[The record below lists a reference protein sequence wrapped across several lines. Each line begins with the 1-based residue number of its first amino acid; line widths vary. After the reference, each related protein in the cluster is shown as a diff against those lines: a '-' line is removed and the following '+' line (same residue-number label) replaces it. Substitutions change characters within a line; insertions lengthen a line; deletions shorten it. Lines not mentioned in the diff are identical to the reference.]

1 VREVQTLTSTVTSF
15 ETLVKTIKEEAL
27 RVDVT
32 IAAFIAGLLIALVVS
47 RLLLGRS

>member
-1 VREVQTLTSTVTSF
+1 MLTSTVTSF
-15 ETLVKTIKEEAL
+15 ETVKEEAL
-27 RVDVT
+27 RADVT

>member
-1 VREVQTLTSTVTSF
+1 MLTSTVTSF
-15 ETLVKTIKEEAL
+15 ETVKEEAL